1 MPRSDV
7 SAAGWLR
14 KGALFVDPRLT
25 ADGLAHGVTTRA
37 LGSMKAPEA
46 RTAALREAGLSGVP
60 LYFAKQVHGTTV
72 IRVDSTTS
80 ADVHPEADGFVTDL
94 GNVVLSVF
102 MADCTPLFVWKPNG
116 PFGVFHSGWKG
127 TALGMPKAAVKAFEQ
142 YGVKPS
148 ELKASLGAHI
158 GPCCYRV
165 REDVS
170 SQFPASSLQRK
181 GEDTYLDI
189 GGDAVRQLSEA
200 GLPPGA
206 VLDAGQCTCTMT
218 EDFFSFRRDKAGN
231 SLWAFA
237 GRPVGRP

>member
-1 MPRSDV
+1 MPPSDV
-7 SAAGWLR
+7 AASGWAKR
-14 KGALFVDPRLT
+14 GALYVDPRLT

-37 LGSMKAPEA
+37 LGSMKTVEA
-46 RTAALREAGLSGVP
+46 RTAALSAAGLAGRPVF
-60 LYFAKQVHGTTV
+60 FAKQVHGTAIV
-72 IRVDSTTS
+72 RVDSS
-80 ADVHPEADGFVTDL
+80 SSPDVHPDADGFVTEL

-102 MADCTPLFVWKPNG
+102 MADCIPLFVWKPHG

-127 TALGMPKAAVKAFEQ
+127 TALGMPKAAVRAFEG
-142 YGVKPS
+142 YGVRPA

-170 SQFPASSLQRK
+170 SQFPPSSIQKR

-189 GGDAVRQLSEA
+189 GADAVRQLHEA
-200 GLPPGA
+200 GLPQGA
-206 VLDAGQCTCTMT
+206 VVDASLCTCTLT
-218 EDFFSFRRDKAGN
+218 DEFFSFRRDKAGN